1 MRFLAVDD
9 EPMALRD
16 IQEALGEAVPDC
28 EVAAYTKAAEALEYV
43 RNTPVDVA
51 FLDIELGGTT
61 GLILAK
67 NIKDLQPY
75 VHIIFVTSHQQYAY
89 QAIQLRATGYLMK
102 PALTADILRE
112 LTFLYGSS
120 TAKKK
125 IQVQTFG
132 GFQVFVDG
140 TPLNFTRAKA
150 KELLAYLVKR
160 RGNAITTRLA
170 CSVLWEDVPYSRK
183 QKNYYHVVL
192 LDLRTTLSRAGIE
205 SILVHSHNSLAV
217 DITQFDCDSY
227 QFLAGDPRA
236 VNGYHHDYL
245 CDYSWAED
253 MTGLFEDQY

>member
-16 IQEALGEAVPDC
+16 IQETLREAVPGC
-28 EVAAYTKAAEALEYV
+28 EVAAYTKASEALKYV

-51 FLDIELGGTT
+51 FLDIEMGGTT

-67 NIKDLQPY
+67 KLKDIQPY
-75 VHIIFVTSHQQYAY
+75 IHIIFVTGFQQYAY
-89 QAIQLRATGYLMK
+89 QAFQLHATGYLMK

-112 LTFLYGSS
+112 LTFLYGGC
-120 TAKKK
+120 TAQKK
-125 IQVQTFG
+125 IRIQTFG
-132 GFQVFVDG
+132 GFQVFADG
-140 TPLNFTRAKA
+140 NPLSFSRAKA
-150 KELLAYLVKR
+150 KELLAYLVNR
-160 RGNAITTRLA
+160 HGNAITTRLA
-170 CSVLWEDVPYSRK
+170 CSVLWEDIPYSRK

-205 SILVHSHNSLAV
+205 RILVHSHNSLAV

-227 QFLAGDPRA
+227 QFLDGDPRA

-253 MTGLFEDQY
+253 MTGLFEETY